1 MQYKRNVIEGTVH
14 RVFRSTST
22 REDFDQALQKNR
34 KQWIENQSPKTWS
47 DRVVFETLNKII
59 EGMNDLEVK
68 ASEPRNIK
76 GLKDSPPLF
85 TMQYRG
91 NPSQLLAAK
100 VRLIS
105 GAQTIFTTR
114 KLKTCLSSLK
124 TSFARKLRSKVV
136 YKLTCSGCNA
146 TYVDQTVRHLA
157 TRVDEHRK
165 GDSPVGQHL
174 LECNKEVGG
183 TAELKSEII
192 DQTANTHKLL
202 TLEAL
207 HIWRERP
214 KINTRDEFRSRELT
228 LKLLSMYNMAK
239 SYKN

>member
-1 MQYKRNVIEGTVH
+1 MVERLTAPSYNAILRQSISTV
-14 RVFRSTST
+14 SS
-22 REDFDQALQKNR
+22 N
-34 KQWIENQSPKTWS
+34 
-47 DRVVFETLNKII
+47 
-59 EGMNDLEVK
+59 
-68 ASEPRNIK
+68 
-76 GLKDSPPLF
+76 
-85 TMQYRG
+85 
-91 NPSQLLAAK
+91 

-105 GAQTIFTTR
+105 GAQKIFTTR
-114 KLKTCLSSLK
+114 KVKTCLPSLK
-124 TSFARKLRSKVV
+124 TSFARELRSKVV
-136 YKLTCSGCNA
+136 YKL
-146 TYVDQTVRHLA
+146 QTVRHLA

-214 KINTRDEFRSRELT
+214 KINTREEFRSRELT
-228 LKLLSMYNMAK
+228 LKL
-239 SYKN
+239 

>member
-1 MQYKRNVIEGTVH
+1 M
-14 RVFRSTST
+14 T
-22 REDFDQALQKNR
+22 RHWKKNR
-34 KQWIENQSPKTWS
+34 KQWIENQFPKNWS
-47 DRVVFETLNKII
+47 DRVVFESFIKII
-59 EGMNDLEVK
+59 EGKKNLEVK
-68 ASEPRNIK
+68 ASEPRNDNW
-76 GLKDSPPLF
+76 LKDSPPLL

-105 GAQTIFTTR
+105 GAQIIFTTR
-114 KLKTCLSSLK
+114 KLKTCLPSLK
-124 TSFARKLRSKVV
+124 TSFARELRSKVV
-136 YKLTCSGCNA
+136 YKLTCSGCNS
-146 TYVDQTVRHLA
+146 TYVGQTVRHLA
-157 TRVDEHRK
+157 TRINEHRK
-165 GDSPVGQHL
+165 GDSPLGQHL

-214 KINTRDEFRSRELT
+214 KINTRDEFRSR
-228 LKLLSMYNMAK
+228 
-239 SYKN
+239 